1 MQQTVLIFFV
11 TLMIVLTYGST
22 QEVAEEDLE
31 LSETKFKKYY
41 IHRHDSGY
49 GGCDDGM
56 CSLELDFLVINIE
69 ILLLIL
75 SWKIRTRCGC

>member
-1 MQQTVLIFFV
+1 MLIFFV

-49 GGCDDGM
+49 GGGCDDGM
-56 CSLELDFLVINIE
+56 N
-69 ILLLIL
+69 
-75 SWKIRTRCGC
+75 